1 MNTWH
6 DNMSRILAV
15 RDICHNMLVAHHLYP
30 VITGP
35 AIRSDLGSD
44 LHVISDETPKACCR
58 KVRNSC
64 HSDSPWT
71 TASHFCGNCDDRFAF
86 RTSAPNLRP
95 NSTNVCFVDFNHF
108 GQLAPPGTN
117 HCTAKFVKPIPSRIV
132 AAKTKNPLQSE
143 GAGPMFL
150 ARHKPHCKKPSP
162 KRLMTSVKER
172 SGNNGSLTFTSSA
185 KEKAA
190 PHQRWNISLISTTG
204 ANKTFL
210 PVKLRYV
217 FKASIFATEPFIKF
231 LKGSRVI
238 NARDRV
244 PFLVHAHILHL
255 VVG

>member
-1 MNTWH
+1 
-6 DNMSRILAV
+6 
-15 RDICHNMLVAHHLYP
+15 
-30 VITGP
+30 
-35 AIRSDLGSD
+35 
-44 LHVISDETPKACCR
+44 
-58 KVRNSC
+58 
-64 HSDSPWT
+64 
-71 TASHFCGNCDDRFAF
+71 
-86 RTSAPNLRP
+86 
-95 NSTNVCFVDFNHF
+95 
-108 GQLAPPGTN
+108 
-117 HCTAKFVKPIPSRIV
+117 
-132 AAKTKNPLQSE
+132 
-143 GAGPMFL
+143 
-150 ARHKPHCKKPSP
+150 
-162 KRLMTSVKER
+162 MTSVKER